1 MKHIITS
8 EEGED
13 MSIAKMLQRLIA
25 ALAITGIFMLCA
37 AALAMGDSS
46 SSSSSSSAGAE
57 RSADDVSQLIGDWT
71 GESICVGNHPA
82 CHDEKV
88 VYHISR
94 SKDEPGK
101 VIIAADK
108 IVDGKPDPM
117 YVLDF
122 KYDAEKRT
130 LVGEFSNSRYQGVWE
145 YTVKGKT
152 MEGTL
157 TLLPGK
163 TVVRRVKIKKAE
175 R

>member
-1 MKHIITS
+1 MI
-8 EEGED
+8 D
-13 MSIAKMLQRLIA
+13 AKVLQRLMAGVATI
-25 ALAITGIFMLCA
+25 GILMLCA
-37 AALAMGDSS
+37 TGLATGQGEPRREMLTDQV
-46 SSSSSSSAGAE
+46 AK
-57 RSADDVSQLIGDWT
+57 LIGDWT

-94 SKDEPGK
+94 STDDAGK
-101 VIIAADK
+101 VILAADK

-122 KYDAEKRT
+122 KYDAVKGT
-130 LVGEFSNSRYQGVWE
+130 LAGEFQNSRYHGLWE

-157 TLLPGK
+157 SLLPAK
-163 TVVRRVKIKKAE
+163 TIVRRIKVKKE
-175 R
+175 E